1 MQKEMVELVFILD
14 RSGSMNGLESDT
26 IGGFNGM
33 LAKQKKEEGEAR
45 VTTILFDDQYEVLHD
60 GTPIQEVNPI
70 SEEQYYV
77 GGCTALLDAVG
88 RTIQRIIHVQKH
100 SSGAFPAKKVIFVII
115 TDGLENASK
124 EYRYHTLK
132 QIIDEQKK
140 SYGWEFIF
148 MGANMDAIKEAKKL
162 GIEEDRAVSYQ
173 NDEEGIALN
182 YEVMAD
188 TIKEMRRSS
197 DRIDGE
203 WKKQIERDW
212 KERGKAIVKKQ
223 YR

>member
-1 MQKEMVELVFILD
+1 MQKEVVELVFILD

-33 LAKQKKEEGEAR
+33 LTKQKKEEGEAR

-60 GTPIQEVNPI
+60 DTPIQEVNPI
-70 SEEQYYV
+70 SEEEYYV

-88 RTIQRIIHVQKH
+88 RTIQRIINVQKH
-100 SSGAFPAKKVIFVII
+100 SSGAFRAKKVIFVII

-132 QIIDEQKK
+132 KIIDEQKK
-140 SYGWEFIF
+140 FHGWEFIF
-148 MGANMDAIKEAKKL
+148 MGANMDAVKEAKKL

-197 DRIDGE
+197 DRIDGD

-212 KERGKAIVKKQ
+212 KERGKVIVKE
-223 YR
+223 RH